1 MMNVNYITYLESQ
14 RRSPL
19 TIVNYTKYINM
30 ALEYIRKPENEITY
44 MDLVAWKNTFANL
57 KPNSQN
63 IRIAAVKNYF
73 GFLKKAGVTTSNPAE
88 ELEKQKVRDCD
99 VKQKPY
105 IEAHYLQKVRDCDVK
120 QKPYIE
126 AHYLRD
132 MVNNARTIRDKAI
145 ILLFAT
151 TGLRVSELTGI
162 TIEQYENMSGS
173 DGRELA
179 IVGKGNKT
187 RRVYINDETK
197 MAIDCYLATR
207 PRSEY
212 NNLFLSFQGGPIHSN
227 NLSQT
232 LKNVAKNAGYPQWQ
246 DICNHALRAAFA
258 TTKAEQGVPLTTI
271 QSAMGHAKL
280 DTTLIYIKRNQNVIN
295 DAMANM
301 AF

>member
-1 MMNVNYITYLESQ
+1 MMNQNYITYLESQ

-19 TIVNYTKYINM
+19 TIANYTKYINM

-44 MDLVAWKNTFANL
+44 MDLLAWKNTFANL

-73 GFLKKAGVTTSNPAE
+73 GFLKKAGVTISNPAE

-105 IEAHYLQKVRDCDVK
+105 IEAHYL
-120 QKPYIE
+120 
-126 AHYLRD
+126 RD
-132 MVNNARTIRDKAI
+132 MVNHARTLRDKAI

-162 TIEQYENMSGS
+162 TLEQYKNMSGS
-173 DGRELA
+173 DERELA
-179 IVGKGNKT
+179 IIGKGNKT

-197 MAIDCYLATR
+197 RAIDCYLTAR

>member
-1 MMNVNYITYLESQ
+1 MMNENYITYLESQ

-19 TIVNYTKYINM
+19 TIANYTKYIDM

-73 GFLKKAGVTTSNPAE
+73 GFLKKAGITTSNPAE

-105 IEAHYLQKVRDCDVK
+105 IEAHYL
-120 QKPYIE
+120 
-126 AHYLRD
+126 RD
-132 MVNNARTIRDKAI
+132 MVNHARTLRDKAI

-162 TIEQYENMSGS
+162 TLEQYKNMSGNN
-173 DGRELA
+173 GRELA

-197 MAIDCYLATR
+197 MAIDCYLTAR

-232 LKNVAKNAGYPQWQ
+232 LKNVAKNSGYPQWQ

>member
-1 MMNVNYITYLESQ
+1 MMNQNYITYLESQ

-19 TIVNYTKYINM
+19 TIANYTKYINM
-30 ALEYIRKPENEITY
+30 ALDYIRKPENEITY

-73 GFLKKAGVTTSNPAE
+73 GFLKKAGITTSNPAE

-105 IEAHYLQKVRDCDVK
+105 IEAHYL
-120 QKPYIE
+120 
-126 AHYLRD
+126 RD
-132 MVNNARTIRDKAI
+132 MVNHARTLRDKAI

-162 TIEQYENMSGS
+162 TLEQYKNMSGNN
-173 DGRELA
+173 GRELA

-197 MAIDCYLATR
+197 MAIDCYLTTR

-280 DTTLIYIKRNQNVIN
+280 DTTLIYIKHNQNVIN

>member
-1 MMNVNYITYLESQ
+1 MMNANYITYLESQ

-19 TIVNYTKYINM
+19 TIANYTKYIDM

-73 GFLKKAGVTTSNPAE
+73 GFLKKAGITTSNPAE

-105 IEAHYLQKVRDCDVK
+105 IEAHYL
-120 QKPYIE
+120 
-126 AHYLRD
+126 RD
-132 MVNNARTIRDKAI
+132 MVNHARTLRDKAI

-162 TIEQYENMSGS
+162 TLEQYKNMSGNN
-173 DGRELA
+173 GRELA

-197 MAIDCYLATR
+197 MAIDCYLTAR

>member
-1 MMNVNYITYLESQ
+1 MMNENYITYLESQ

-19 TIVNYTKYINM
+19 TIANYTKYINM
-30 ALEYIRKPENEITY
+30 ALDYIRKPENEITY

-105 IEAHYLQKVRDCDVK
+105 IEAHYL
-120 QKPYIE
+120 
-126 AHYLRD
+126 RD
-132 MVNNARTIRDKAI
+132 MVNHARTLRDKAI

-162 TIEQYENMSGS
+162 TLEQYKNMSGNN
-173 DGRELA
+173 GRELA

-197 MAIDCYLATR
+197 KAIDCYLTTR

-280 DTTLIYIKRNQNVIN
+280 DTTLIYIKRSQNVIN

>member
-1 MMNVNYITYLESQ
+1 MMNENYITYLESQ

-19 TIVNYTKYINM
+19 TIANYTKYINM

-73 GFLKKAGVTTSNPAE
+73 GFLKKAGVITSNPAE

-105 IEAHYLQKVRDCDVK
+105 IEAHYL
-120 QKPYIE
+120 
-126 AHYLRD
+126 RD
-132 MVNNARTIRDKAI
+132 MVNHARTLRDKAI

-162 TIEQYENMSGS
+162 TLEQYKNMSGS
-173 DGRELA
+173 DERELA
-179 IVGKGNKT
+179 IIGKGNKT

-197 MAIDCYLATR
+197 RAIDCYLTVR

>member
-1 MMNVNYITYLESQ
+1 MMNQNYITYLESQ

-19 TIVNYTKYINM
+19 TIANYTKYINM

-73 GFLKKAGVTTSNPAE
+73 GFLKKAGVITSNPAE

-105 IEAHYLQKVRDCDVK
+105 IEAHYL
-120 QKPYIE
+120 
-126 AHYLRD
+126 RD
-132 MVNNARTIRDKAI
+132 MVNHARTLRDKAI

-162 TIEQYENMSGS
+162 TLEQYKNMSGNN
-173 DGRELA
+173 GRELV

-197 MAIDCYLATR
+197 KAIDCYLTTR

>member
-1 MMNVNYITYLESQ
+1 MMNENYITYLESQ

-19 TIVNYTKYINM
+19 TIANYTKYINM
-30 ALEYIRKPENEITY
+30 ALEYIDKSEDKITY
-44 MDLVAWKNTFANL
+44 MDLISWKNTFANL

-73 GFLKKAGVTTSNPAE
+73 GFLKKAGVIAINPAE

-105 IEAHYLQKVRDCDVK
+105 IEAHYL
-120 QKPYIE
+120 
-126 AHYLRD
+126 RD
-132 MVNNARTIRDKAI
+132 MVDNARTIRDKAI

-151 TGLRVSELTGI
+151 TGLRVSELTNI
-162 TIEQYENMSGS
+162 TIEQYKNMSGR
-173 DGRELA
+173 DGRELT

-187 RRVYINDETK
+187 RRVYINDEVK
-197 MAIDCYLATR
+197 EAIDAYLLSR
-207 PRSEY
+207 PTS
-212 NNLFLSFQGGPIHSN
+212 NCQNLFLSFQGGIIHSN

>member
-1 MMNVNYITYLESQ
+1 MNENYITYLESQ

-19 TIVNYTKYINM
+19 TIANYTKYINM

-105 IEAHYLQKVRDCDVK
+105 IEAHYL
-120 QKPYIE
+120 
-126 AHYLRD
+126 RD
-132 MVNNARTIRDKAI
+132 MVNHARTLRDKAI

-162 TIEQYENMSGS
+162 TLEQYKNMSGNN
-173 DGRELA
+173 GRELA

-197 MAIDCYLATR
+197 RAIDCYLTAR

>member
-1 MMNVNYITYLESQ
+1 MMNENYITYLESQ

-19 TIVNYTKYINM
+19 TIANYTKYINM

-73 GFLKKAGVTTSNPAE
+73 GFLKKAGIITSNPAE
-88 ELEKQKVRDCD
+88 DLEK
-99 VKQKPY
+99 
-105 IEAHYLQKVRDCDVK
+105 QKVRDCDVK

-132 MVNNARTIRDKAI
+132 MVNHARTLRDQAI

-162 TIEQYENMSGS
+162 TLEQYKNMSGNN
-173 DGRELA
+173 GRELM

-197 MAIDCYLATR
+197 MAIDCYLTAR

-246 DICNHALRAAFA
+246 DICNH
-258 TTKAEQGVPLTTI
+258 VPLTTI

>member
-1 MMNVNYITYLESQ
+1 MMNENYITYLESQ

-19 TIVNYTKYINM
+19 TIANYTKYIKM

-105 IEAHYLQKVRDCDVK
+105 IEAHYL
-120 QKPYIE
+120 
-126 AHYLRD
+126 RD
-132 MVNNARTIRDKAI
+132 MVNHARTLRDKAI

-162 TIEQYENMSGS
+162 TLEQYKNMSGS
-173 DGRELA
+173 DERELA
-179 IVGKGNKT
+179 IIGKGNKT

-197 MAIDCYLATR
+197 RAIDCYLTAR

>member
-1 MMNVNYITYLESQ
+1 MMNENYITYLESQ

-19 TIVNYTKYINM
+19 TIANYTKYINM

-105 IEAHYLQKVRDCDVK
+105 IEAHYL
-120 QKPYIE
+120 
-126 AHYLRD
+126 RD
-132 MVNNARTIRDKAI
+132 MVNHARTLRDKAI

-162 TIEQYENMSGS
+162 TLEQYKNMSGNN
-173 DGRELA
+173 GRELA

-197 MAIDCYLATR
+197 MAIDCYLTAR

>member
-1 MMNVNYITYLESQ
+1 MMNENYITYLESQ

-19 TIVNYTKYINM
+19 TIANYTKYINM

-44 MDLVAWKNTFANL
+44 IDLVAWKNTFANL

-73 GFLKKAGVTTSNPAE
+73 GFLKKAGITTSNPAE
-88 ELEKQKVRDCD
+88 ELEKQKIRECD
-99 VKQKPY
+99 
-105 IEAHYLQKVRDCDVK
+105 IK

-132 MVNNARTIRDKAI
+132 MVNHARTLRDKAI

-151 TGLRVSELTGI
+151 TGLRVSELTNI
-162 TIEQYENMSGS
+162 TIEQYENMSGR
-173 DGRELA
+173 DGRELT

-187 RRVYINDETK
+187 RRVYINNEVK
-197 MAIDCYLATR
+197 EAIDAYLLSR
-207 PRSEY
+207 PTS
-212 NNLFLSFQGGPIHSN
+212 NCQNLFLSFQGGIIHSN

>member
-1 MMNVNYITYLESQ
+1 MMNQNYITYLESQ

-19 TIVNYTKYINM
+19 TIANYTKYINM

-73 GFLKKAGVTTSNPAE
+73 GFLKKVGVTSSNPAE

-105 IEAHYLQKVRDCDVK
+105 IEAHYL
-120 QKPYIE
+120 
-126 AHYLRD
+126 RD
-132 MVNNARTIRDKAI
+132 MVNHARTLRDKAI

-162 TIEQYENMSGS
+162 TLEQYKNMSGNN
-173 DGRELA
+173 GRELA

-197 MAIDCYLATR
+197 MAIDCYLTAR

>member
-1 MMNVNYITYLESQ
+1 MMNENYITYLESQ

-19 TIVNYTKYINM
+19 TIANYTKYINM
-30 ALEYIRKPENEITY
+30 ALDYIGKPENEITY

-105 IEAHYLQKVRDCDVK
+105 IEAHYL
-120 QKPYIE
+120 
-126 AHYLRD
+126 RD
-132 MVNNARTIRDKAI
+132 MVNHARTLRDKAI

-162 TIEQYENMSGS
+162 TLEQYKNMSDS
-173 DGRELA
+173 DERELA
-179 IVGKGNKT
+179 IIGKGNKT

-197 MAIDCYLATR
+197 KAIDCYLTTR

>member
-1 MMNVNYITYLESQ
+1 MMNQNYITYLESQ

-19 TIVNYTKYINM
+19 TIANYTKYINM

-105 IEAHYLQKVRDCDVK
+105 IEAHYL
-120 QKPYIE
+120 
-126 AHYLRD
+126 RD
-132 MVNNARTIRDKAI
+132 MVDNARTIRDKAI

-151 TGLRVSELTGI
+151 TGLRVSELTNI
-162 TIEQYENMSGS
+162 TIEQYKNMSGR
-173 DGRELA
+173 DGRELT

-187 RRVYINDETK
+187 RRVYINDEVK
-197 MAIDCYLATR
+197 EAIDAYLLSR
-207 PRSEY
+207 PTSKCQ
-212 NNLFLSFQGGPIHSN
+212 NLFLSFQGGIIHSN